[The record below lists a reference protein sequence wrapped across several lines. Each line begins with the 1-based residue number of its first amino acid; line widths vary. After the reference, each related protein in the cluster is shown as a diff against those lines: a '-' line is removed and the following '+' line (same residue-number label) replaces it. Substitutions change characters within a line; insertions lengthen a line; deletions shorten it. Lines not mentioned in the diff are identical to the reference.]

1 MRTLIPAAQARTLAE
16 LVILSDDADLELD
29 TLGDPGKAG
38 PLLVDLGERLQ
49 LSISEAGICS
59 VVDPGALA

>member
-1 MRTLIPAAQARTLAE
+1 MRTPIPAAQARTLAE

-29 TLGDPGKAG
+29 PLGDPGKPG
-38 PLLVDLGERLQ
+38 PLLVELGERLQ

-59 VVDPGALA
+59 IPDTGALS